1 MRDDMAD
8 VNLDSDVMKIRKRQN
23 DDEIADR
30 VGKRQRKMQE
40 YMVEVIPHCG
50 VKLAEVTQSD
60 GLMVELAEREQVSAT
75 VGQSDVLILESVAN
89 DIQDCGE
96 ANCEITEM
104 TKKRMRGAVTLH
116 CTGKLEKISNARKHE
131 VDVTAEAGVTKKLWP
146 DEVIPD

>member
-8 VNLDSDVMKIRKRQN
+8 VNLDSDVTKIRKRQN

-50 VKLAEVTQSD
+50 VKLAEVTKTD

-75 VGQSDVLILESVAN
+75 VRQSDVLIL
-89 DIQDCGE
+89 
-96 ANCEITEM
+96 
-104 TKKRMRGAVTLH
+104 
-116 CTGKLEKISNARKHE
+116 
-131 VDVTAEAGVTKKLWP
+131 
-146 DEVIPD
+146 